1 MVENG
6 WSYRLRVSLNRAG
19 KFTDYDRADGL
30 FTFREDLMNEVDIGT
45 HTIFLEGIFTRGT
58 EEKRI
63 RRSFTVTVWSD
74 AVPDDDDSDGE
85 DQDD

>member
-1 MVENG
+1 
-6 WSYRLRVSLNRAG
+6 
-19 KFTDYDRADGL
+19 
-30 FTFREDLMNEVDIGT
+30 MNEVDIGT

-74 AVPDDDDSDGE
+74 AVPDDSNGE